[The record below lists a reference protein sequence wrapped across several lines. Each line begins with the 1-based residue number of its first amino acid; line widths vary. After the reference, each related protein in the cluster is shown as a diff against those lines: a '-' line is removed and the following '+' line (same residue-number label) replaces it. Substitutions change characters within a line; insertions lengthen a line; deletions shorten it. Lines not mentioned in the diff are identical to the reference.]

1 MGIITCFGD
10 RSRSGTFFMIADNF
24 MCVFGNGVTSPRIFS
39 NLNLTYGFK
48 SFMISG
54 IKIAA
59 DYKRSIFQ
67 AEWLIATLI

>member
-1 MGIITCFGD
+1 MKIIIITCFGD
-10 RSRSGTFFMIADNF
+10 RTRSGTFFMIADNF
-24 MCVFGNGVTSPRIFS
+24 MCVFGNGVTSPRI
-39 NLNLTYGFK
+39 LNLRIQV
-48 SFMISG
+48 MISG